1 MGRGLRCARDA
12 TQQGAA
18 DAGLR
23 ASARA
28 GLQRGGD
35 QRTPD
40 TPHGYLG
47 GLPIRKR
54 SVRSA
59 TTPASLSPVQAHT
72 DQGPRCARVPFAQQ
86 VWPEHRKRALNGDP
100 PIPHRR
106 RRADP
111 PLRALRPAATSATIV
126 RRRLPGERSCRRAP
140 RPDAMGPVGLT
151 LGITRLHASGC
162 GVAETRCGDRFR
174 ADACPKGIPASD
186 PARPAVG
193 EWPGLWRGWCG
204 RPALGSTRVRRVV
217 ATCPY
222 GARHRDRSPG
232 GARGTGPAHAPH
244 NDGTHRK
251 TVSLPGSQCGAGN
264 GRTIDWTAHDDESSS
279 RDRSLASGRADCRR

>member
-174 ADACPKGIPASD
+174 ADACPKGIPASIPPAPLLANGQGSGAGGAED
-186 PARPAVG
+186 LLSGQLEYAASWRPARMAPV
-193 EWPGLWRGWCG
+193 
-204 RPALGSTRVRRVV
+204 T
-217 ATCPY
+217 
-222 GARHRDRSPG
+222 
-232 GARGTGPAHAPH
+232 GTG
-244 NDGTHRK
+244 HR
-251 TVSLPGSQCGAGN
+251 AG
-264 GRTIDWTAHDDESSS
+264 
-279 RDRSLASGRADCRR
+279 LVGRALPTLLTMTGHTERRFRFRDLSAAPAMAVRSIGPRTTMSLRLAIGH